1 MKIDYYAYHS
11 GMSGWNAGGKLLL
24 AAGTLCLTIVLDK
37 PAVSLFVLLTMSLLT
52 LVKGRIPGK
61 VYLHFLSI
69 PLAFVIVSGAAIAVE
84 FGKSPLGD
92 WNLRVFFFYLCLYRG
107 SILLAGAVSL
117 KAMAGI
123 SALYMLSLSTPVN
136 QLVLVLQKLHLPS
149 LLVELM
155 NLIYRYIFILID
167 AADQMQTAAK
177 ARFGYGTFRQSIR
190 SFALVAGNL
199 FLVSLKKAGTYYDAL
214 LSRGYEG
221 RLEFLTEE
229 TAPTAGQMVFTGAY
243 LLAVLLLGLAV

>member
-1 MKIDYYAYHS
+1 M
-11 GMSGWNAGGKLLL
+11 
-24 AAGTLCLTIVLDK
+24 
-37 PAVSLFVLLTMSLLT
+37 
-52 LVKGRIPGK
+52 
-61 VYLHFLSI
+61 
-69 PLAFVIVSGAAIAVE
+69 SGAAIAVE
-84 FGKSPLGD
+84 FGRSPVGD
-92 WNLRVFFFYLCLYRG
+92 WNLHIFFFYLCFYR
-107 SILLAGAVSL
+107 SSLLLAGAVFL

-177 ARFGYGTFRQSIR
+177 ARFGYVTFRQSCR

-229 TAPTAGQMVFTGAY
+229 TAPAPGQLVFTGVY
-243 LLAVLLLGLAV
+243 LLTVIVLGCVL